1 MIIDCGSCSVAGAA
15 CDDCVVTVLLGV
27 PEVPSLESSGPTA
40 PMMVDLGADGL
51 EAEVASG
58 SEAMTASGSVSGT
71 IGVPTELPDE
81 HAAALAV
88 LADSGLIPPLRLVP
102 FAS

>member
-15 CDDCVVTVLLGV
+15 CDDCVVTVLLGI
-27 PEVPSLESSGPTA
+27 PEVPSLDHSGPAA
-40 PMMVDLGADGL
+40 PMTVSLRADGH
-51 EAEVASG
+51 EVEVASG
-58 SEAMTASGSVSGT
+58 SAATSASESLSG
-71 IGVPTELPDE
+71 PTGGPTDLPDE